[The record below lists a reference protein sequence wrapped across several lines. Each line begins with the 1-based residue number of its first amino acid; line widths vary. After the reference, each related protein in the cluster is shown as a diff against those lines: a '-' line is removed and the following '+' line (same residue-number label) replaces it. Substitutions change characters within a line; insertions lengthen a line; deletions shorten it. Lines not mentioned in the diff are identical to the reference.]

1 MSRMFLLVLVLTL
14 LWSSSEANGQ
24 KPADAS
30 QARLLSSIGNEGG
43 DLLNMLYK
51 MGLEV
56 QAAKFDPK
64 EDTFAIRVCSNDPL
78 PLALPT
84 AAGAPFLTT
93 IKLEKLGVP
102 KSRIYYLRQNTKCAI
117 PANGFALT
125 EYWLVPKGAEL
136 PEYVE
141 ARSAAN
147 LLGQQFTHWGGVE
160 KGDRSEVGETE
171 LLTPQSYAAIL
182 EKIVALLKEN
192 KNAIAVIQVRYYK
205 RSSPSDLDKT
215 LAETQNY
222 LRNNGIS
229 PYRVHTKRIYWGP
242 SPSAPEKYPNLFVVT
257 EN

>member
-1 MSRMFLLVLVLTL
+1 MSKMLLFVLVLTL
-14 LWSSSEANGQ
+14 LWSSSQANGQ
-24 KPADAS
+24 QPTAAP
-30 QARLLSSIGNEGG
+30 QARLLSAIGNEGG

-51 MGLEV
+51 VGLEV
-56 QAAKFDPK
+56 QAKFDPK

-93 IKLEKLGVP
+93 IKLEKLGIP

-117 PANGFALT
+117 PANGYALT

-136 PEYVE
+136 PEHVE

-160 KGDRSEVGETE
+160 TGDRLEVGETE

-205 RSSPSDLDKT
+205 RSSPELDKT
-215 LAETQNY
+215 LADTQNY

-242 SPSAPEKYPNLFVVT
+242 SPSAPEKYPNLFVVM